1 MQGKRSL
8 FSKLIAVVK
17 DEIFRKPFGYLWVSL
32 IAFLILAFVVN
43 RFGLSIK
50 NNPCF
55 VAQVVEGKMN
65 PILQSMEKRIEEYGV
80 ESYDF
85 RTIDQDSRSNE
96 RFNLFYYEKQEL
108 KYWTDFKTIVPYH
121 KLPKGNQFTYFTYN
135 GNKYIIKKR
144 EIAENREV
152 YAVLQ
157 LYQQFPFENQ
167 YLTSGFNEE
176 VFPGQNFEL
185 YHSKKENQ
193 VNYKGEYLFS
203 IIGTESKEW
212 VPAYINWITVLL
224 YSVGIAIIALLII
237 LYAVRM
243 AGNGYFFLGLV
254 LLVSGLGGMRYIM
267 IAREFPFKVL
277 NIGIFNPVNFTD
289 GFLNP
294 SMGDLFLN
302 LLTALIVILYVQYGL
317 RFSFLLKKFLISK
330 SVILWVAVCS
340 FMTFLSLISFRY
352 IYYITRNILSNS
364 QIELDIVT
372 SISFDDLRITS
383 LIVFIIAGLIFF
395 FIQYFSLKL
404 LKRLY
409 QLSAWALVVSVGVS
423 LIAYNYYNTK
433 HFWVFVLLLGGFW
446 LFSAN
451 FKAIRYLGKVRY
463 LTFLYFF
470 LAAILTSILG
480 SFGIYKQFEFD
491 EETEKRKFANNLLI
505 ERDIMG
511 EYLLSQTI
519 ERIKKNDFL
528 ATRMYSDQLA
538 KGKIAE
544 TINKHYL
551 VDYFDRYHG
560 KVHLFNAL
568 GEPFS
573 QNESEMN
580 FDDFLKDKIGDRGKT
595 DYPNIYYVKKTGVQ
609 DRYFVAIPINR
620 FGRLLG
626 TIVIELTLKRYV
638 SRSVYSEL
646 LVENKY
652 SGASSTKFDYAY
664 YENNK
669 VLMKV
674 GNFNFE
680 RNFDTRYFKDQKLF
694 GSGIEVGDYH
704 HFGVDTRS
712 GKKIVITSPNYK
724 FTNILSN
731 FSFLFLIHVMGIT
744 LIIFVYRYFFSS
756 GKGQFY
762 FSTKIQLYLGAS
774 FFIPLF
780 IVSVAILNSL
790 NSSYKA
796 EINKSY
802 QKRASRIEENINDL
816 LEQFFDGR
824 MNENAVSL
832 RLSNISEIVQNEVYI
847 YDTRGNLVVFSQP
860 HIYDLEILSHQI
872 NPKALMEIIYNNK
885 ERVVLNESIGNLEY
899 KTSYL
904 SIKDTK
910 TNELIG
916 LMGMPFFESK
926 NHLKRQ
932 QIEVFTSLINIFIL
946 IFIVSLVVAYF
957 AVKILTD
964 PLKLLTQKIKKTSF
978 SDLNQ
983 PLEYE
988 SKDEIGILVDEYNQ
1002 MLRKFEE
1009 SKKALARS
1017 EKEAAWKTIAQ
1028 QVAHEIK
1035 NPLTPMKLTLQQMQR
1050 VIDSDD
1056 RLHRSI
1062 NNLLLQV
1069 DTLSDIA
1076 TSFSTFAKMP
1086 IPESQPFNIVGVLK
1100 ESIRLFENEHGNI
1113 TDNFSA
1119 DELIVVG
1126 DSKLTGRIFN
1136 NLLINAL
1143 QSVPEDRDPEVS
1155 VELKHSHKKVKLS
1168 ISDNGAGIPEEFHN
1182 KIFIPNFTTKIKG
1195 SGIGLAI
1202 AKRGIEH
1209 AGGSI
1214 WFDSSEEG
1222 TTFYIEWPLS
1232 KQ

>member
-1 MQGKRSL
+1 MDDRIDG
-8 FSKLIAVVK
+8 FS
-17 DEIFRKPFGYLWVSL
+17 Y
-32 IAFLILAFVVN
+32 
-43 RFGLSIK
+43 
-50 NNPCF
+50 
-55 VAQVVEGKMN
+55 
-65 PILQSMEKRIEEYGV
+65 

-85 RTIDQDSRSNE
+85 RRIENDIDFTKYFD
-96 RFNLFYYEKQEL
+96 LFYYENQSL
-108 KYWTDFKTIVPYH
+108 KYWTDFKTIIPYH
-121 KLPKGNQFTYFTYN
+121 LLPKEEKFTYLTYK
-135 GNKYIIKKR
+135 GNKYLVKKKNLK
-144 EIAENREV
+144 AKREV

-157 LYQQFPFENQ
+157 LYQEFPFENQ
-167 YLTSGFNEE
+167 YLKPAFNEN

-193 VNYKGEYLFS
+193 VNYNGEYLFS
-203 IIGTESKEW
+203 IHGTESKEW
-212 VPAYINWITVLL
+212 VPAYINWLTVFL
-224 YSVGIAIIALLII
+224 YVISLIIIVILLI
-237 LYAVRM
+237 LYTIQLAVRGNFAIGLSILT
-243 AGNGYFFLGLV
+243 AGLIAV
-254 LLVSGLGGMRYIM
+254 RYIM
-267 IAREFPFKVL
+267 IIREFPFNV
-277 NIGIFNPVNFTD
+277 IHISIFDSANFTD

-302 LLTALIVILYVQYGL
+302 LLSVLIVVLYIQFGL
-317 RFSFLLKKFLISK
+317 KYSTILKKFLISK
-330 SVILWVAVCS
+330 SIVVWTVVVSVI
-340 FMTFLSLISFRY
+340 TFLSLASFRSVY
-352 IYYITRNILSNS
+352 DNTRNILNNS

-372 SISFDDLRITS
+372 SISFDELRIIA
-383 LIVFIIAGLIFF
+383 LVVFFITGLIFF
-395 FIQYFSLKL
+395 FIQYLNLKL
-404 LKRLY
+404 IKRLY
-409 QLSAWALVVSVGVS
+409 QRSKWAFAVAIVLALLS
-423 LIAYNYYNTK
+423 YNIYNTK
-433 HFWVFVLLLGGFW
+433 HFWFFVLLLTVLW
-446 LFSAN
+446 LVSSN
-451 FKAIRYLGKVRY
+451 FNAIRYLGRVRY

-470 LAAILTSILG
+470 LVAIMTSVVG
-480 SFGIYKQFEFD
+480 GFAIYKQFEFD

-538 KGKIAE
+538 KGKISE

-560 KVHLFNAL
+560 KVHLFDAT
-568 GEPFS
+568 GSPFS
-573 QNESEMN
+573 QNESDLNIE
-580 FDDFLKDKIGDRGKT
+580 DFLADKIGEQGKT
-595 DYPNIYYVKKTGVQ
+595 DYLNIYYVKKTGVQ
-609 DRYFVAIPINR
+609 DRYFVSIPIER
-620 FGRLLG
+620 FNRLLG

-664 YENNK
+664 YENGR

-680 RNFDTRYFKDQKLF
+680 RNFDTKYFDDSNIF
-694 GSGIEVGDYH
+694 GSGIEVDEYH
-704 HFGVDTRS
+704 HLGVETKS

-724 FTNILSN
+724 VADILSN
-731 FSFLFLIHVMGIT
+731 FSFLFLIHVLGIT
-744 LIIFVYRYFFSS
+744 ILIFVYRYSFSS
-756 GKGQFY
+756 NKKEFY

-774 FFIPLF
+774 FFIPLL

-790 NSSYKA
+790 NSSYKE

-816 LEQFFDGR
+816 LEQFFEGR

-847 YDTRGNLVVFSQP
+847 YDVNGNLVVFSQP

-872 NPKALMEIIYNNK
+872 NPVALMEIIYNKK
-885 ERVVLNESIGNLEY
+885 EQVVLDESIGGLDY

-904 SIKDTK
+904 SIKDNK

-926 NHLKRQ
+926 NHLIRQ

-946 IFIVSLVVAYF
+946 IFIVSLIVAYF

-1009 SKKALARS
+1009 SKTALARS

-1056 RLHRSI
+1056 PSHRSI
-1062 NNLLLQV
+1062 NNLLHQV

-1076 TSFSTFAKMP
+1076 TSFSAFAKMP
-1086 IPESQPFNIVGVLK
+1086 IPESQPFNIVSVLK
-1100 ESIRLFENEHGNI
+1100 ESTQLFENEHGKI
-1113 TDNFSA
+1113 IVDFSA
-1119 DELIVVG
+1119 DELIVIG
-1126 DSKLTGRIFN
+1126 DRKLTGRIFN
-1136 NLLINAL
+1136 NLVINAL
-1143 QSVPEDRDPEVS
+1143 QSVPKDREPEVT
-1155 VELKHSHKKVKLS
+1155 VELSQSRNKVKIA
-1168 ISDNGAGIPEEFHN
+1168 ISDNGSGIPEEFHN
-1182 KIFIPNFTTKIKG
+1182 KIFIPNFTTKVKG

-1202 AKRGIEH
+1202 SKRGIEH

-1214 WFDSSEEG
+1214 WFESSEEG
-1222 TTFYIEWPLS
+1222 TTFYIEWPLA
-1232 KQ
+1232 KK